1 MAWKK
6 EQQEYMDL
14 FISSWKIKF
23 ERYYNRWSGI
33 YSDDRLIFCNVYNM
47 VLESMEYMKKVNNL
61 TIQVSMIEYYEHQE
75 EYLREIVNYFTGQT
89 ERNGTFKINP
99 EAI

>member
-6 EQQEYMDL
+6 EQREYMDL
-14 FISSWKIKF
+14 VISVWKTKF
-23 ERYYNRWSGI
+23 QRYYNRWSEI
-33 YSDDRLIFCNVYNM
+33 YSDDRLIFCNVYNK

-61 TIQVSMIEYYEHQE
+61 TIQVAMIEYYAKEE

-89 ERNGTFKINP
+89 QRNGTLKINP